1 MVWMRNSTPM
11 VIYHWQPTLSN
22 TMTTV
27 EEVVCLFDAI
37 QISNG
42 LVRIGIVYWHC
53 SMHCIATYHLYLWHA
68 IVMVTRVNRCARSA
82 AISHDDDDDDDDDVD
97 DDDNDDDD

>member
-1 MVWMRNSTPM
+1 MSIRCNSNFQ
-11 VIYHWQPTLSN
+11 WLGQ
-22 TMTTV
+22 
-27 EEVVCLFDAI
+27 D
-37 QISNG
+37 
-42 LVRIGIVYWHC
+42 WHC

-97 DDDNDDDD
+97 DDDMDDDD